1 MEQYNGDVV
10 FRGIIDCARACL
22 QAGVPVGLGTDT
34 GCPYITHYDMWR
46 EVFYF
51 QKYCGVSNAFA
62 LYTATAGNAAIAGLE
77 KVTGS
82 IQPGLS
88 ADLIVTRENPLEDLR
103 ALRQVS
109 MVMAAGR
116 LYRHPKVK
124 KLPEVEKELDKFL

>member
-1 MEQYNGDVV
+1 
-10 FRGIIDCARACL
+10 
-22 QAGVPVGLGTDT
+22 
-34 GCPYITHYDMWR
+34 MWR
-46 EVFYF
+46 EVVYF

-62 LYTATAGNAAIAGLE
+62 LHTATAGNAAIAGLE

-116 LYRHPKVK
+116 LYRRPKVK